1 MPEAGET
8 EEEMLD
14 MTFVAAVLEGI
25 EGTLDELIGR
35 VERSDLRGRL
45 TNLQDET
52 AAARH
57 LFEVLDTTGAA
68 GDRPEAYWAHGEPQ
82 PEAFVFSTSTSAHQA
97 SSAGRAQI
105 SNFERK
111 LK

>member
-1 MPEAGET
+1 
-8 EEEMLD
+8 MLD

-45 TNLQDET
+45 ATLQGET

-57 LFEVLDTTGAA
+57 LFEVSATSGAE
-68 GDRPEAYWAHGEPQ
+68 GDE
-82 PEAFVFSTSTSAHQA
+82 
-97 SSAGRAQI
+97 RAATVGA
-105 SNFERK
+105 R
-111 LK
+111 

>member
-1 MPEAGET
+1 
-8 EEEMLD
+8 MLN

-45 TNLQDET
+45 TTLQDET

-57 LFEVLDTTGAA
+57 LFEASATASTDGDDAA
-68 GDRPEAYWAHGEPQ
+68 
-82 PEAFVFSTSTSAHQA
+82 A
-97 SSAGRAQI
+97 SLGSR
-105 SNFERK
+105 
-111 LK
+111 

>member
-1 MPEAGET
+1 
-8 EEEMLD
+8 MLD

-45 TNLQDET
+45 ATLQGET

-57 LFEVLDTTGAA
+57 LFE
-68 GDRPEAYWAHGEPQ
+68 
-82 PEAFVFSTSTSAHQA
+82 TSATARTEGDEPAA
-97 SSAGRAQI
+97 SRGPR
-105 SNFERK
+105 
-111 LK
+111 